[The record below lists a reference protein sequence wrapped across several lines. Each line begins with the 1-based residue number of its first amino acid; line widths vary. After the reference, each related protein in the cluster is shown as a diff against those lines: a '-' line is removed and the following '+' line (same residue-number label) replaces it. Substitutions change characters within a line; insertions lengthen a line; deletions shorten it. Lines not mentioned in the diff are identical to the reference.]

1 MKEDATLKYQ
11 MWLDWFITDNK
22 LDIEEVLFEGKVS
35 SISEESEKGEDKEE
49 KEEKEDNE
57 NVEEHGDNENREE
70 EEAVQNDED
79 WEEDGE
85 VVRVTLEQFL
95 QKSLEMPGW
104 QADIRRYSMKA
115 QYVGTDVLEK
125 IREMCREKV
134 KKGFFSS

>member
-22 LDIEEVLFEGKVS
+22 LDIGEVLYEGKPGS
-35 SISEESEKGEDKEE
+35 TTEESENGEENEENEKGE
-49 KEEKEDNE
+49 
-57 NVEEHGDNENREE
+57 
-70 EEAVQNDED
+70 EALQDD
-79 WEEDGE
+79 WPAEEDGE

-104 QADIRRYSMKA
+104 QTDIRRFSMKA

-125 IREMCREKV
+125 IREMCEEKV
-134 KKGFFSS
+134 KKGFFNA

>member
-35 SISEESEKGEDKEE
+35 CEAEESES
-49 KEEKEDNE
+49 
-57 NVEEHGDNENREE
+57 
-70 EEAVQNDED
+70 
-79 WEEDGE
+79 EDGE
-85 VVRVTLEQFL
+85 ESENSGTGEAADEDGEAVRVTLEQFL

-104 QADIRRYSMKA
+104 QADIRRFSMKA

-134 KKGFFSS
+134 KKGFFNT

>member
-22 LDIEEVLFEGKVS
+22 LDIEEVLFEGKVRGTA
-35 SISEESEKGEDKEE
+35 EENEE
-49 KEEKEDNE
+49 KDAEENE
-57 NVEEHGDNENREE
+57 EW
-70 EEAVQNDED
+70 EAGEAAVS
-79 WEEDGE
+79 EEDGE

-104 QADIRRYSMKA
+104 QADIRRFSMKA

-125 IREMCREKV
+125 IREMCEEKA
-134 KKGFFSS
+134 KKGFFNT

>member
-22 LDIEEVLFEGKVS
+22 LDIEEVLYEGKAGS
-35 SISEESEKGEDKEE
+35 ATEESANGEENKET
-49 KEEKEDNE
+49 EENEENE
-57 NVEEHGDNENREE
+57 NGEETFEN
-70 EEAVQNDED
+70 D
-79 WEEDGE
+79 WAEEEDGE

-104 QADIRRYSMKA
+104 QADIRRFAMKA

-125 IREMCREKV
+125 IREMCKEKV
-134 KKGFFSS
+134 KKGFFNE